1 MLATAPAPT
10 YATTYAPAEAPIRA
24 RVGPPG
30 RFHAILDVAVPGDC
44 PTTTEQVRTILEQ
57 LPPLIDMRILAGPFV
72 VEGMP
77 YNPGITGFAIIDFS
91 HISVHTFTD
100 CDYVMV
106 DIFSCKAYDLGVVRG
121 FLGGLFGRSPASLN
135 LRVVSWE

>member
-10 YATTYAPAEAPIRA
+10 YTAIEVPVRP

-30 RFHAILDVAVPGDC
+30 RFHAILDVAVPGGC
-44 PTTTEQVRTILEQ
+44 PTTMAQVRTILEQ
-57 LPPLIDMRILAGPFV
+57 LPPLIDMRILDGPYV

-106 DIFSCKAYDLGVVRG
+106 DIFSCKAYDVDVVRR
-121 FLGGLFGRSPASLN
+121 FLGGMFEIPPANLN
-135 LRVVSWE
+135 LRVVSWQ

>member
-10 YATTYAPAEAPIRA
+10 YTPTETPIRP

-30 RFHAILDVAVPGDC
+30 RFHAILDVAVPGGC
-44 PTTTEQVRTILEQ
+44 PTTTEQVRTILEH
-57 LPPLIDMRILAGPFV
+57 LPPLIDMRILAGPHV

-91 HISVHTFTD
+91 HISVHTFSD

-106 DIFSCKAYDLGVVRG
+106 DIFSCKAYDIEVVRR
-121 FLGGLFGRSPASLN
+121 FLGGMFDLPPASLN